1 MAMTLLT
8 TNTSDDSSAYSDFT
22 SSIDSTY
29 KLYIFSFINIRS
41 DTDVRYFAFQA
52 NATDTADYDDILMTS
67 TAFRAY
73 HKEDGSQ
80 NGISQMTAS
89 DQANAAGFQQLA
101 ASCGNASDESL
112 SGNLW
117 LFNPAGTTYAKHWYS
132 RVQSYDHDDVST
144 DHWMSGYFND
154 ATAIDNIRFKFT
166 ADNIADVVIKMYGV
180 A

>member
-1 MAMTLLT
+1 MTLLT
-8 TNTSDDSSAYSDFT
+8 TNTSSGDSSSDFT

-52 NATDTADYDDILMTS
+52 NATDTADYDDIAMTT

-73 HKEDGSQ
+73 HKEDDSQ
-80 NGISQMTAS
+80 TGISQLTAS

-144 DHWMSGYFND
+144 DHWMSGYFSD
-154 ATAIDNIRFKFT
+154 ATAIDDIRFMF
-166 ADNIADVVIKMYGV
+166 ASGNIADGVIKMYGV